1 MEIKGDK
8 AIMTRIKKFSIKD
21 LEGMTETHDLLPDG
35 RIITKKLPD
44 MQYTTPVHAIRINRV
59 GINSVQLPVFISMKD
74 GGVQHSVAKVDC
86 YVDLAKDLKGTNM
99 SRLIIGLQKFV
110 GQQLSGKLL
119 YAITE
124 NIRIAAE
131 ADTCEVSYSFPY
143 FITKLAPASKE
154 PGILPYHI
162 CFTGTKTK
170 DTYIFKLGVKV
181 LATSLCPCSKEISE
195 YGAHNQKVLID
206 MDIQAK
212 ENAFVWIE
220 DLINIAE
227 ASASCEIFSVL
238 KRIDEKDVTE
248 RAYNNPRFVEDI
260 ARAVYNKI
268 SERNDVELFKISV
281 ESDESI
287 HAHNAVAIMTN
298 Y

>member
-1 MEIKGDK
+1 
-8 AIMTRIKKFSIKD
+8 MTKQ
-21 LEGMTETHDLLPDG
+21 
-35 RIITKKLPD
+35 KLPD
-44 MQYTTPVHAIRINRV
+44 MQYTAPDHKIRINRV
-59 GINSVQLPVFISMKD
+59 GINSVQLPVFVSMKN

-86 YVDLAKDLKGTNM
+86 YVDLAENLKGTNM

-154 PGILPYHI
+154 PGMLPYHI
-162 CFTGTKTK
+162 CFTGIKTK
-170 DTYIFKLGVKV
+170 ENYIFKLGVKV
-181 LATSLCPCSKEISE
+181 LTTSLCPCSKEISE
-195 YGAHNQKVLID
+195 YGAHNQKALVNIN
-206 MDIQAK
+206 IQTK

-220 DLINIAE
+220 DLIDVAE
-227 ASASCEIFSVL
+227 SCASCEIYSVL
-238 KRIDEKDVTE
+238 KRIDEKVVTE
-248 RAYNNPRFVEDI
+248 RAYNNPKFVEDM

-268 SERNDVELFKISV
+268 SEIKDIEEFKISV

-287 HAHNAVAIMTN
+287 HAHNAIAIMTS

>member
-1 MEIKGDK
+1 MIK
-8 AIMTRIKKFSIKD
+8 AKKLSIKD
-21 LEGMTETHDLLPDG
+21 LEGMTETHDLLPNG
-35 RIITKKLPD
+35 EVVLKNKIEKLPD
-44 MQYTTPVHAIRINRV
+44 MQYTSPVHEIRINRV
-59 GINSVQLPVFISMKD
+59 GINSVELPVFVSMKN

-86 YVDLAKDLKGTNM
+86 YVDLAANLKGTNM

-131 ADTCEVSYSFPY
+131 ADTCEVNYSFPY

-154 PGILPYHI
+154 PGIVPYHI
-162 CFTGTKTK
+162 CFTGIKTK
-170 DTYIFKLGVKV
+170 DSYIFKLGVKV

-195 YGAHNQKVLID
+195 YGAHNQKALININ
-206 MDIQAK
+206 IQGK
-212 ENAFVWIE
+212 ESAFIWIE
-220 DLINIAE
+220 DLVNIAE
-227 ASASCEIFSVL
+227 QSASCEIYSIL
-238 KRIDEKDVTE
+238 KRIDEKVITE
-248 RAYNNPRFVEDI
+248 RAYNNPMFVEDI
-260 ARAVYNKI
+260 ARAVYNSLDKI
-268 SERNDVELFKISV
+268 NDIERFKISV

-287 HAHNAVAIMTN
+287 HAHNAIAMMTN